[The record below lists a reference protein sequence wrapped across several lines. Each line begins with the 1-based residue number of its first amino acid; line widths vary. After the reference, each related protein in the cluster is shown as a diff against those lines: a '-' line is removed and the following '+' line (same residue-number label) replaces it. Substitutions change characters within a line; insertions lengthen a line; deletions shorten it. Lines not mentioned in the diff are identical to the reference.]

1 MRGLHRGVTS
11 HRRAYTLALLAPW
24 IITLGVFWIYPLVY
38 ALVLSF
44 SDYQTLTNTITW
56 TGLKNYRSVFESDA
70 FWRAMSNTVIFTFG
84 TVPVT
89 TALALGLAA
98 ALNRRSAKLGSF
110 FRAAYFLPSVT
121 SLVVIALI
129 FTNLYSRSGYVNALC
144 GMLGLPFP
152 VNGWLQDPSTA
163 LGAIMAMDVWIST
176 GYYMVLILA
185 GMQAIPKDLYE
196 TAELAG
202 ANAWQQFWR
211 ITLPMLRSTLL
222 FVLVINTIKSFQIF
236 VEVYVMTGGGPRG
249 ATTTLVYLVYHQAFV
264 ENNAMGYACAMAYV
278 IFVVLLLVSL
288 LQMKLLKPESR

>member
-1 MRGLHRGVTS
+1 MHKNRW
-11 HRRAYTLALLAPW
+11 YTLALLAPW
-24 IITLGVFWIYPLVY
+24 IVTLCVFWIYPLIY

-44 SDYQTLTNTITW
+44 SDYQTLTNTMTW
-56 TGLKNYRSVFESDA
+56 TGFDNYSKVFESDVFWKA
-70 FWRAMSNTVIFTFG
+70 FSNTVIFTFG

-89 TALALGLAA
+89 TAFALALAT
-98 ALNRRSAKLGSF
+98 ALNKRSPRIGGI

-129 FTNLYSRSGYVNALC
+129 FTNLYARDGYVNSLTA
-144 GMLGLPFP
+144 MLGLPFP
-152 VNGWLQDPSTA
+152 VNGWLQDPTTA

-176 GYYMVLILA
+176 GYYMVLFLA

-196 TAELAG
+196 SAELAG

-211 ITLPMLRSTLL
+211 ITLPMLRSTML
-222 FVLVINTIKSFQIF
+222 FVVVINTIKSFQIF

-278 IFVVLLLVSL
+278 IFVVLLLISL
-288 LQMKLLKPESR
+288 VQMRILKTDSR